1 MLIIEELIK
10 SWELSLPLIQRDRLE
25 LITLF
30 EHIAG
35 ISLLMQGEF
44 SILKQRNSFQF
55 RLDKDSL
62 YLQRGLDS

>member
-10 SWELSLPLIQRDRLE
+10 SWELSLPLIQCDRLE
-25 LITLF
+25 LIILF
-30 EHIAG
+30 DHIAG